1 MTDLATLESWLAEA
15 RTAQHALSLG
25 KQTVTV
31 RFGDRAVE
39 YAPANLDQLIRYIG
53 SLERQIAAAK
63 GRRGPLVSP
72 YVRVLG

>member
-1 MTDLATLESWLAEA
+1 MTDLATLESWLTEA
-15 RTAQHALSLG
+15 RTAQHALRLG
-25 KQTVTV
+25 RQTVTV

-39 YAPANLDQLIRYIG
+39 YAPANLAQLTSYIG

-63 GRRGPLVSP
+63 GMRGPSVSP